1 MTRPPGGRNVQ
12 VTSMLL
18 CDIES
23 DAYPIRTR
31 PVDDARPEVPAH
43 EFSCVAAVDGVP
55 IDAEKALE
63 RAVDPSHPLLP
74 VDQEYALGEG
84 IENGWAC
91 ERPG

>member
-1 MTRPPGGRNVQ
+1 
-12 VTSMLL
+12 
-18 CDIES
+18 
-23 DAYPIRTR
+23 
-31 PVDDARPEVPAH
+31 
-43 EFSCVAAVDGVP
+43 VDGVP